1 MVKKT
6 TRITERVSVK
16 VKRLI
21 ALTALCMGM
30 FTTTAFA
37 FVTDYDGK
45 YGNATLQVTTA
56 NGLKRAIAET
66 VPYTSRGCYYGR
78 IELKTVY
85 RDGSENEI
93 YEESGRGGRAYY
105 DSGFEDAEDYTS
117 RHGFYDYFNVH
128 PFDFCTLSKS

>member
-66 VPYTSRGCYYGR
+66 VPYTSRGCYFGR
-78 IELKTVY
+78 VKVTTVY

-93 YEESGRGGRAYY
+93 YKVSGRGGRAYY

-117 RHGFYDYFNVH
+117 LHEFYDYFNENKLDSWTV
-128 PFDFCTLSKS
+128 SKS